1 MPNTDP
7 GFNYTT
13 GSGIFETII
22 LRLEETAKALKAN
35 DLENEA
41 DIVSV
46 HLYKL
51 RTPEY
56 RKRAIANPEFAKDV
70 IDTFVKDFA

>member
-1 MPNTDP
+1 MLQKDP
-7 GFNYTT
+7 GFNHTA
-13 GSGIFETII
+13 GLGVFESII
-22 LRLEETAKALKAN
+22 MRLEETAKALKAR
-35 DLENEA
+35 DLEKEA

-56 RKRAIANPEFAKDV
+56 RKRAIANPEFAKNV
-70 IDTFVKDFA
+70 IDTFARDFA